1 MIGGFS
7 LREGSE
13 YKKRGEVAFFLL
25 QFVLHPAHGHDIVL
39 PVFLSDDDDG
49 MSCPFLPSTVG
60 VDGADLGDLLLEG
73 IAVFGFVLECRPVV
87 VDGARCVVKE
97 GGNLRT
103 FFYT

>member
-1 MIGGFS
+1 MGF
-7 LREGSE
+7 LCERGQNT
-13 YKKRGEVAFFLL
+13 KRGGEVAFFLL

-60 VDGADLGDLLLEG
+60 DDGADLGDLLLEG